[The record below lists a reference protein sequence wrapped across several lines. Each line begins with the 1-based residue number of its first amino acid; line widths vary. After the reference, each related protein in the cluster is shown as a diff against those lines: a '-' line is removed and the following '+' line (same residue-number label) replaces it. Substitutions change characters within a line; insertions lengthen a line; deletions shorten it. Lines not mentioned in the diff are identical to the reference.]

1 MFGFGRKKNQEQDES
16 QQLAVQAGAVPQM
29 KKERKAE
36 EKVRRSQKKEAIK
49 NLVADIA
56 PVIAVDEREN
66 AFYLS
71 DGTVM
76 DFFGIVT
83 MDLVNIA
90 EDTAVLNNYIW
101 EKLYKTI
108 EKPVKIIS
116 FQFPVNTKPQQDSI
130 RRDMNRTD
138 DPVFLDILQQQ
149 LNEAVYISEHQTEK
163 EFCLFFYANN
173 TEALRDTRN
182 TIRSILS
189 GNTANGSLVESLDFE
204 KKLDILY
211 SLHNPID
218 ILVN

>member
-1 MFGFGRKKNQEQDES
+1 MFGLGKKKNVQSDES
-16 QQLAVQAGAVPQM
+16 QQLAMEAGAVPKM
-29 KKERKAE
+29 KKEKKAE
-36 EKVRRSQKKEAIK
+36 EKVKRSQKKEAIR

-56 PVIAVDEREN
+56 PVIAVDAREN

-90 EDTAVLNNYIW
+90 EDTAVLNNFIW
-101 EKLYKTI
+101 DKLYKTI
-108 EKPVKIIS
+108 EKPIKIIS

-130 RRDMNRTD
+130 RRDMKRTD
-138 DPVFLDILQQQ
+138 NPVFLDILQQQ
-149 LNEAVYISEHQTEK
+149 LNEAIYISEHQTEK
-163 EFCLFFYANN
+163 EFCLFFYAGNV
-173 TEALRDTRN
+173 EALRETRN

-189 GNTANGSLVESLDFE
+189 GNSANGSLVEPLDFE

-211 SLHNPID
+211 SLHNPTE
-218 ILVN
+218 ILTA